1 MAAPVNTAL
10 VNTQLPAVVQAHPNG
25 HLVSRLG
32 LGTVK
37 FGRNTGVKYPG
48 GDGFAL
54 PDDATINSILD
65 LCLDLGITLLDTAPA
80 YGSSEER
87 LGQLLGTRRN
97 KFFVM
102 TKTGEEFDGSQSR
115 YDFSA
120 AHTRLSIER
129 SLKRL
134 NTDYLDAVL
143 VHSNRD
149 DVNVVTQT
157 DVLETLHRL
166 RDAGKIGLIGVSTYT
181 VAGGLAALGHSDAV
195 MVAHNRQYTD
205 EASVIASAH
214 QAGKAVFVKKAL
226 ASGHSS
232 DAGAD
237 LRFVLATQGVSAAVI
252 GSLTPANIRANVAAI
267 S

>member
-1 MAAPVNTAL
+1 MAAL
-10 VNTQLPAVVQAHPNG
+10 VNTQLPASLHKHPRAH
-25 HLVSRLG
+25 LLSRLG

-54 PDDATINSILD
+54 PDDVQIESLLD

-80 YGSSEER
+80 YGSSEGR
-87 LGQLLGTRRN
+87 LGQVLGARRDQ
-97 KFFVM
+97 FFLM
-102 TKTGEEFDGSQSR
+102 TKTGEEFDGQNSR

-120 AHTRLSIER
+120 DHTRMSIER
-129 SLKRL
+129 SLTRL
-134 NTDYLDAVL
+134 RTDYLDAVL

-149 DVNVVTQT
+149 DLNVVTQT
-157 DVLETLHRL
+157 DVLPTLHRL
-166 RDAGKIGLIGVSTYT
+166 REQGKIGLIGVSTYS
-181 VAGGLAALGHSDAV
+181 VAGGLAALEYSDAV
-195 MVAHNRQYTD
+195 MVAHNSGYRD
-205 EASVIASAH
+205 EAAVIAAAH
-214 QAGKAVFVKKAL
+214 TAGKAVFIKKAL

-232 DAGAD
+232 DAAAD
-237 LRFVLATQGVSAAVI
+237 LRFVINTPGVTAAVI

>member
-1 MAAPVNTAL
+1 MAPL
-10 VNTQLPAVVQAHPNG
+10 VNADLPAVVKNHPRAH
-25 HLVSRLG
+25 LLSRLG

-54 PDDATINSILD
+54 PDDAQIDSLLD
-65 LCLDLGITLLDTAPA
+65 LCLDLGMTLLDTAPA

-87 LGQLLGTRRN
+87 LGQRLGVRRD
-97 KFFVM
+97 KFFLM
-102 TKTGEEFDGSQSR
+102 TKTGEEFDGAASR

-120 AHTRLSIER
+120 THTRMSVER
-129 SLKRL
+129 SLSRL
-134 NTDYLDAVL
+134 KTDYLDCVL

-149 DVNVVTQT
+149 DVDVVTQT
-157 DVLETLHRL
+157 DVLPVLHRL
-166 RDAGKIGLIGVSTYT
+166 REEGKLGLIGVSTYT
-181 VAGGLAALGHSDAV
+181 VAGGLAALDHGDAV
-195 MVAHNRQYTD
+195 MVAHNSGYRD
-205 EASVIASAH
+205 EAAVIAAAQ

-237 LRFVLATQGVSAAVI
+237 LRFVLGTAGVTAAVI